1 MKKVFWCSYRIGDVL
16 VLYIAAALNAVDED
30 DADEGLPHVTLT
42 EMLDDLHIADDA
54 TGAEGAAM
62 ME

>member
-1 MKKVFWCSYRIGDVL
+1 V
-16 VLYIAAALNAVDED
+16 
-30 DADEGLPHVTLT
+30 DADDDFPHVTLT

-54 TGAEGAAM
+54 TGDGGADM

>member
-1 MKKVFWCSYRIGDVL
+1 MCVTAG
-16 VLYIAAALNAVDED
+16 AMTAVDEA
-30 DADEGLPHVTLT
+30 DADDSLPHVTLT

-54 TGAEGAAM
+54 TGADGAAM